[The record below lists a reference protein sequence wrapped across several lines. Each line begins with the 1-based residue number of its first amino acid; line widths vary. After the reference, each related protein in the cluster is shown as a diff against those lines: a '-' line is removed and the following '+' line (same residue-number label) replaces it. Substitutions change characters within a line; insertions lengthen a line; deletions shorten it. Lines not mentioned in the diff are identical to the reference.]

1 MVALPPINEKFDII
15 NIDGGTNMELV
26 VNDTIHS
33 YRLAKSKS
41 ILIMNNINMN
51 MIWYKYK
58 ELLGLKKLNVYT
70 YQSDNFDVAYVQ

>member
-1 MVALPPINEKFDII
+1 
-15 NIDGGTNMELV
+15 
-26 VNDTIHS
+26 
-33 YRLAKSKS
+33 
-41 ILIMNNINMN
+41 